1 MLRNRSTRLSLCLA
15 LALLGAV
22 GGHEFAMAQDA
33 GVPAVADK
41 SAAGELA
48 FWNQIKDSQNP
59 ADFKS
64 YLLNFPDGM
73 FVDPAL
79 RKFEQAGGQKSDL
92 PPLVTA
98 KDAAE
103 DMPAKSEQVEVPV
116 KAKAKKVV
124 KIKTKKTAKV
134 GQSKKKYKRI
144 VRSKVS
150 SKARKVAHS
159 KSRKVR
165 SGVGLAQP
173 ASLRCK
179 SGRIVNGRCATVTVK
194 KRKPTGDGAN
204 TPDSGGWGG
213 GGGGGGGGNPGGG
226 WGG

>member
-1 MLRNRSTRLSLCLA
+1 MPRFRSTRLSLCLA
-15 LALLGAV
+15 LALLGAF
-22 GGHEFAMAQDA
+22 GGHELAMAQDA
-33 GVPAVADK
+33 GVSAVADK

-59 ADFKS
+59 ADFKT
-64 YLLNFPDGM
+64 YLQNFPDGM

-79 RKFEQAGGQKSDL
+79 RKFEQAGGQKSEL

-98 KDAAE
+98 KDAVE
-103 DMPAKSEQVEVPV
+103 DMTAKPAQAEVPAV
-116 KAKAKKVV
+116 KAKAKKVAKV
-124 KIKTKKTAKV
+124 KTKKTVKV
-134 GQSKKKYKRI
+134 PQSKKKNKKI
-144 VRSKVS
+144 VRGKTKAKATKVVR
-150 SKARKVAHS
+150 A

-179 SGRIVNGRCATVTVK
+179 SGRIINGRCAAVTVK
-194 KRKPTGDGAN
+194 QRKPAGGGSD

-213 GGGGGGGGNPGGG
+213 GGGGSGGG